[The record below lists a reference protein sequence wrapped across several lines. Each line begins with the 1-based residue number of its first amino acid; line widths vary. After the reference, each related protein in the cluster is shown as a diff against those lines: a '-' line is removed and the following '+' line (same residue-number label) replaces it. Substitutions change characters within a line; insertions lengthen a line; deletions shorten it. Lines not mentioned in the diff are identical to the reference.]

1 MATRRLGYD
10 KPVRNTIGGMSMK
23 TIIAILMGLILVLFV
38 VLVGMGFAQKPM
50 TDEEAEKKVRQ
61 LNDWQDRD
69 ILEE

>member
-1 MATRRLGYD
+1 MAARRLGYD
-10 KPVRNTIGGMSMK
+10 KPVRTTIGGMSMK
-23 TIIAILMGLILVLFV
+23 TIIAILMGLILILFV
-38 VLVGMGFAQKPM
+38 VLIGMGFAQKPM

>member
-1 MATRRLGYD
+1 
-10 KPVRNTIGGMSMK
+10 MK
-23 TIIAILMGLILVLFV
+23 TIITILLGLILVLFV
-38 VLVGMGFAQKPM
+38 ILVGMGFAQKPM